1 MTIRFLEEAEAEFD
15 AAVAYY
21 SSRAAGFGTE
31 LAKEVRLGLS
41 RIEKFPEAW
50 QRLGRRVRRYRLRQ
64 FPYGIV
70 YAVLPSEIVVVAVM
84 HLHRAPEYWRER
96 LKRI

>member
-1 MTIRFLEEAEAEFD
+1 VTIRFLEEAEAEFD

-21 SSRAAGFGTE
+21 NAQAAGVGTE
-31 LAKEVRLGLS
+31 LAMEVQLGLS

-50 QRLGRRVRRYRLRQ
+50 QRLGRRVRRYRLNQ

-70 YAVLPSEIVVVAVM
+70 YAALPSEIVVVAVM